1 MVIVITMNKIAY
13 LMVSRVRLY
22 PVRIKFV
29 IVNRF
34 NHNVFSMINS
44 GNNVDNTVTVFKNPC
59 FQVPGKN
66 ATNVG
71 IVKLK
76 LKT

>member
-1 MVIVITMNKIAY
+1 MVT
-13 LMVSRVRLY
+13 RVRLY
-22 PVRIKFV
+22 PLRIKFV

-34 NHNVFSMINS
+34 NHNVFSIINN
-44 GNNVDNTVTVFKNPC
+44 GNNVDNTDTVFKNPG
-59 FQVPGKN
+59 FHVPGKN